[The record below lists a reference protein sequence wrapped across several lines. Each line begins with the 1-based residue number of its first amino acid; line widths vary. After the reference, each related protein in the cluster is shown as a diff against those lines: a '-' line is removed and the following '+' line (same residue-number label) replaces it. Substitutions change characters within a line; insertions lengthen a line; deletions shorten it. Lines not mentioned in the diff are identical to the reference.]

1 MTVVHHLW
9 DNLRSVATRLGTG
22 GDKGESSSYA
32 ARSLSDVQL
41 EEAFRSSWIIRKTVI
56 VPALDATRKWR
67 QWRGS
72 RAEDI
77 RAVEDRIGLRRKT
90 YQARWM
96 ARLYGGAALLIHTD
110 SPGREVPLD
119 PRRERL
125 TGVSPVSRLHL
136 TADIL
141 EDDVTS
147 LNFGLP
153 RRYQVS
159 TTRGLTYIHPTR
171 IVRHVGDELPPF
183 SMSRGATYGW
193 GDSILQGIYDACRN
207 LDSTMGNIA
216 ALVFDAKTD
225 IVKIPGLS
233 ENITNPKFESALI
246 ARFESARMLKG
257 NHGTLILDGEEEY
270 DSKSYNFGGLDT
282 IADRFMQVAS
292 GAADI
297 PMTRL
302 LGMSPAGM
310 NSTGESDLL
319 NYYDRIASMQAT
331 EIAPEMSLLDEMI
344 VREAGGD
351 PESERYIWGSLRQLT
366 EQQKSESR
374 HRAAQ
379 TLKLLVDS
387 AVYDDD
393 TLARVA
399 HELFGDLDTDVP
411 DEADDVPD
419 PTAPSSPLGRPGPGP
434 NTGAP

>member
-1 MTVVHHLW
+1 MRSVFDSLV
-9 DNLRSVATRLGTG
+9 SVATRLGTSLDKSQTASYSPREL
-22 GDKGESSSYA
+22 GDQ
-32 ARSLSDVQL
+32 QL
-41 EEAFRSSWIIRKTVI
+41 EATFRASWIMRKTVT

-67 QWRGS
+67 QWRGPL
-72 RAEDI
+72 AEDI
-77 RAVEDRIGLRRKT
+77 RRAEDRLLLRRKT
-90 YQARWM
+90 YQARWV

-110 SPGREVPLD
+110 SSRMESPLD
-119 PRRERL
+119 PLGETLR
-125 TGVSPVSRLHL
+125 GVSVLSRRHL
-136 TADIL
+136 VADTI
-141 EDDVTS
+141 EDDATS
-147 LNFGLP
+147 MNFGMP
-153 RRYQVS
+153 RRYVVS
-159 TTRGLTYIHPTR
+159 TTQGVRYVHPSR
-171 IVRHVGDELPPF
+171 VVRHVGDELPPL
-183 SMSRGATYGW
+183 SAQQGSGYGW

-207 LDSTMGNIA
+207 LDTTMANIA

-233 ENITNPKFESALI
+233 ESISSPKFETALV
-246 ARFESARMLKG
+246 ARFEAARMLKG
-257 NHGTLILDGEEEY
+257 NHGVLILDGEEDY
-270 DSKSYNFGGLDT
+270 DSKTYNFGGLDT

-344 VREAGGD
+344 VRSVGGE
-351 PESERYIWGSLRQLT
+351 PERERYVWGSLRQLT

-379 TLKLLVDS
+379 TLKLLVES
-387 AVYDDD
+387 GVYDDD

-399 HELFGDLDTDVP
+399 HELFGDLDTEVP

-419 PTAPSSPLGRPGPGP
+419 PVLQGQSPLGRPGPGP
-434 NTGAP
+434 NTGVQ